1 MDIEKEIEKEME
13 AEMQTETQRYRRDT
27 MMDQDPTPTRESP
40 RLVRYSQPSL
50 QLHPCAPNQG

>member
-27 MMDQDPTPTRESP
+27 MMDQDPTPTTESY
-40 RLVRYSQPSL
+40 RM
-50 QLHPCAPNQG
+50 